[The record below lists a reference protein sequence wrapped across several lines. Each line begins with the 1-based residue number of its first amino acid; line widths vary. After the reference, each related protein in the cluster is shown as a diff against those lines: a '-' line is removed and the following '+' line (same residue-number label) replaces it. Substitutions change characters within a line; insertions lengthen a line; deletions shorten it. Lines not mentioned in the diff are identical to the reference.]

1 VTRRGVATCKARCKA
16 TIRFDTLFMPFH
28 FAGAG
33 RANTL
38 TNDAVDPM
46 SKIPEFKVAAA
57 RIERVP
63 TRP

>member
-1 VTRRGVATCKARCKA
+1 
-16 TIRFDTLFMPFH
+16 MPFH

-38 TNDAVDPM
+38 TNDAVDPV

-57 RIERVP
+57 RIERAAAS
-63 TRP
+63 